1 MIVAA
6 HLEHGYTLAEIGRE
20 TGLHYRW
27 CTLSARLSPGRVCSN
42 LAIHDLTPE
51 LHNGLYRGAE
61 LSEHRL
67 LSSFPERD
75 TLHLPQEAFSCSG
88 WGATT

>member
-6 HLEHGYTLAEIGRE
+6 HLEHGYTLAEIGRQ
-20 TGLHYRW
+20 TGLHY
-27 CTLSARLSPGRVCSN
+27 TTISKIITGAGVSN
-42 LAIHDLTPE
+42 LTIHGLTLE
-51 LHNGLYRGAE
+51 LHTSLYQVAE

-67 LSSFPERD
+67 LSTSPGRGKF
-75 TLHLPQEAFSCSG
+75 HLPQKAFLCSG